1 MVTASFDYSYICLK
15 FRRLHYMETM
25 FDTLLQLPLFQ
36 GLCHEDF
43 TNILEKVKLHFTKHK
58 AGDVIVKSGTPCDKL
73 IFLLKGE
80 ISLQTTSKD
89 GFLTFIEHVEA
100 PYVIEPHALFGMN
113 LSYVASYVAR
123 TEAHSISI
131 SKSSVLSN
139 LLKYDIFRLN
149 YMNIISNR
157 AQSMHARLWEK
168 APVDIEDKI
177 IRFILT
183 HTEKPTGEKIMKIKM
198 DDFARCID
206 DARLNVSR
214 TLNTLQEQE
223 LLKLHRKEIPD
234 IAKLAM
240 WNKERQ
246 KKLTI

>member
-15 FRRLHYMETM
+15 FSRLHYMETM

-113 LSYVASYVAR
+113 LSYVSSYVAR

-131 SKSSVLSN
+131 SKSFVLSN

-157 AQSMHARLWEK
+157 AQNMHARLWEK

-183 HTEKPTGEKIMKIKM
+183 HTEKPIGEKIMKIKM
-198 DDFARCID
+198 DDFARCVD

-223 LLKLHRKEIPD
+223 LLKLHRKEIIIPD
-234 IAKLAM
+234 VAKLAM
-240 WNKERQ
+240 WNEERQ
-246 KKLTI
+246 K

>member
-1 MVTASFDYSYICLK
+1 
-15 FRRLHYMETM
+15 METM

-58 AGDVIVKSGTPCDKL
+58 PGDLIIESNTPCDQL
-73 IFLLKGE
+73 LFLLKGE
-80 ISLQTTSKD
+80 ISLQTTSED
-89 GFLTFIEHVEA
+89 GLFTFIEHVEA

-113 LSYVASYVAR
+113 LSYVSSYVAR

-131 SKSSVLSN
+131 SKSFVLSN

-157 AQSMHARLWEK
+157 AQNMHARLWEK

-183 HTEKPTGEKIMKIKM
+183 HTEKPIGEKIMKIKM
-198 DDFARCID
+198 DDFARCVD

-223 LLKLHRKEIPD
+223 LLKLHRKEIIIPD
-234 IAKLAM
+234 VAKLAM
-240 WNKERQ
+240 WNEERQ
-246 KKLTI
+246 K

>member
-113 LSYVASYVAR
+113 LSYVSSYVAR

-131 SKSSVLSN
+131 SKSFVLSN
-139 LLKYDIFRLN
+139 MIYSALI
-149 YMNIISNR
+149 
-157 AQSMHARLWEK
+157 
-168 APVDIEDKI
+168 
-177 IRFILT
+177 T
-183 HTEKPTGEKIMKIKM
+183 
-198 DDFARCID
+198 
-206 DARLNVSR
+206 
-214 TLNTLQEQE
+214 
-223 LLKLHRKEIPD
+223 
-234 IAKLAM
+234 
-240 WNKERQ
+240 
-246 KKLTI
+246 